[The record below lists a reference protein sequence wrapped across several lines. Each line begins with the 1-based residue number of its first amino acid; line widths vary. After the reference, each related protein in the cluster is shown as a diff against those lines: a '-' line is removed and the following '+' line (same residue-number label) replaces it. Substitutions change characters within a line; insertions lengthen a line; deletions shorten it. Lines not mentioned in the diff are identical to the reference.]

1 MPARRAGLVCLCFS
15 GAKNGKSLGKAQ
27 QLKHT
32 SRYSPS
38 LETETK
44 ADAFP
49 HFMPINLYETG
60 QGKKEGVY
68 LASRAKPRK
77 KRKNDDIGNLFFEFL
92 APQK

>member
-1 MPARRAGLVCLCFS
+1 MNKSKSFLLSLSVHLSLASSADALLLPLKNIELHLLMPARRAGLVCLCFS

-49 HFMPINLYETG
+49 HFMPH
-60 QGKKEGVY
+60 
-68 LASRAKPRK
+68 
-77 KRKNDDIGNLFFEFL
+77 
-92 APQK
+92 